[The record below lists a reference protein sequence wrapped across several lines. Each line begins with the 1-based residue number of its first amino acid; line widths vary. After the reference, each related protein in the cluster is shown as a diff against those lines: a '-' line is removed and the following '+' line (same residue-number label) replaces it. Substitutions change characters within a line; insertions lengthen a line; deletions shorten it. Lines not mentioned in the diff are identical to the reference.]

1 MIKKGNS
8 EGKRMAFWLFLQ
20 LLINGIVVGSL
31 YALLGISFTA
41 IFAPTKIFHFMHAS
55 VYVFAGYF
63 LYQLAMGWGWP
74 LPVSI
79 LGAVLLS
86 GFMGVFAERVIYSPL
101 RRMGAGAMEML
112 LSSFG
117 GYVVLQNM
125 ILLIWKSDPRTVR
138 IPEVLKNGIPIGLLT
153 FTPLDIITVITSGVA
168 LAAVSIFMRYT
179 KVGMAMRA
187 VENDPTGAT
196 ITGIP
201 TDWVRLVSFFLG
213 SILVAVAATLHVVD
227 KGLEPTIGVNAVLV
241 ATVAMIV
248 GGVGSYN
255 GAALAGL
262 MIGIAENL
270 GIWQISS
277 EWKSTISFSVLVLFI
292 LFRPRGFFGHR
303 ITRYG
308 G

>member
-1 MIKKGNS
+1 M
-8 EGKRMAFWLFLQ
+8 EFWLFLQ
-20 LLINGIVVGSL
+20 LLINGIIVGSL

-63 LYQLAMGWGWP
+63 LYQFAMGWGWP
-74 LPVSI
+74 LSVSI
-79 LGAVLLS
+79 LSALLLA
-86 GFMGVFAERVIYSPL
+86 GVMGVLAERIIYSPL
-101 RRMGAGAMEML
+101 RRMGAGSMEML

-117 GYVVLQNM
+117 GYVILQNL
-125 ILLIWKSDPRTVR
+125 ILLIWKSDPRTVK
-138 IPEVLKNGIPIGLLT
+138 IPEILKNGIPVGLLT
-153 FTPLDIITVITSGVA
+153 FTPLDVLTVITSGAALGAVA
-168 LAAVSIFMRYT
+168 LFMRRT
-179 KVGMAMRA
+179 KVGKAMRA
-187 VENDPTGAT
+187 VENDPLGAT

-201 TDWVRLVSFFLG
+201 TEWVRLVSFFLG
-213 SILVAVAATLHVVD
+213 SVLVAVAVTFHVVD

-248 GGVGSYN
+248 GGVGSYG

-270 GIWQISS
+270 GIWQIPS
-277 EWKSTISFSVLVLFI
+277 EWKNTITFCVLVLFI

-303 ITRYG
+303 MTRYEG
-308 G
+308 

>member
-1 MIKKGNS
+1 M
-8 EGKRMAFWLFLQ
+8 EFWLFLQ
-20 LLINGIVVGSL
+20 LLINGIIVGSL

-63 LYQLAMGWGWP
+63 LYQFAMGWGWP

-79 LGAVLLS
+79 LVSVLLS
-86 GFMGVFAERVIYSPL
+86 GIMGVLAERVIYSPL
-101 RRMGAGAMEML
+101 RTVGAGPMEML

-117 GYVVLQNM
+117 GYVVLQNL
-125 ILLIWKSDPRTVR
+125 ILLIWKSDPRTVK
-138 IPEVLKNGIPIGLLT
+138 IPEVLKNGIPVGLLT
-153 FTPLDIITVITSGVA
+153 FTPLDIITIITSGAA
-168 LAAVSIFMRYT
+168 LSGIILFMRYT
-179 KVGMAMRA
+179 KIGKAMRA
-187 VENDPTGAT
+187 VENDPMGAT
-196 ITGIP
+196 IIGIP
-201 TDWVRLVSFFLG
+201 TQRVRFVSFFLG
-213 SILVAVAATLHVVD
+213 SVLVALAAAFIVMD

-248 GGVGSYN
+248 GGVGSYT

-270 GIWQISS
+270 GIWQIPS
-277 EWKSTISFSVLVLFI
+277 EWKNTITFCVLVLFI

-303 ITRYG
+303 MTRYEG
-308 G
+308 

>member
-1 MIKKGNS
+1 M
-8 EGKRMAFWLFLQ
+8 ELWLFLQ
-20 LLINGIVVGSL
+20 LLINGVVVGSL

-55 VYVFAGYF
+55 VYVYSGYF
-63 LYQLAMGWGWP
+63 LYQFAMGWGWP
-74 LPVSI
+74 LSVSI

-86 GFMGVFAERVIYSPL
+86 GMMGVLAERVIYSPL
-101 RRMGAGAMEML
+101 RRMGAGTMEML

-117 GYVVLQNM
+117 GYIVLQNV

-153 FTPLDIITVITSGVA
+153 FTPLDVIAVITSGVA
-168 LAAVSIFMRYT
+168 LAGVIIFIRRT
-179 KVGMAMRA
+179 KVGKAMRA
-187 VENDPTGAT
+187 VENDPTSAT

-201 TDWVRLVSFFLG
+201 TEWVRLVSFFLG
-213 SILVAVAATLHVVD
+213 SILVAVAATFHVLD

-248 GGVGSYN
+248 GGVGSYS

-262 MIGIAENL
+262 MLGVAENL
-270 GIWQISS
+270 GIWQIPS
-277 EWKSTISFSVLVLFI
+277 EWKNTITFSVLVLFI
-292 LFRPRGFFGHR
+292 LFRPRGFFGYR
-303 ITRYG
+303 TTRYEE
-308 G
+308 

>member
-1 MIKKGNS
+1 M
-8 EGKRMAFWLFLQ
+8 EFWLFPQ
-20 LLINGIVVGSL
+20 LLINGIIAGSL

-63 LYQLAMGWGWP
+63 LYQFAMGWGWP

-79 LGAVLLS
+79 LVAVLLA
-86 GFMGVFAERVIYSPL
+86 GFMGVLAERVIYSPL
-101 RRMGAGAMEML
+101 RRMGAGSMEML

-117 GYVVLQNM
+117 GYVILQNL
-125 ILLIWKSDPRTVR
+125 ILLIWKSDPRTVKV
-138 IPEVLKNGIPIGLLT
+138 PEVLKNGIPVGLLT
-153 FTPLDIITVITSGVA
+153 FTPLDILTVITSGAALWAVA
-168 LAAVSIFMRYT
+168 LFMRHT
-179 KVGMAMRA
+179 KVGKAMRA
-187 VENDPTGAT
+187 VENDPLGAT

-201 TDWVRLVSFFLG
+201 TEWVRLVSFFLG
-213 SILVAVAATLHVVD
+213 SVLVAVAVTFHVVD
-227 KGLEPTIGVNAVLV
+227 KGLEPTLGVNAVLV

-270 GIWQISS
+270 GIWQIPS
-277 EWKSTISFSVLVLFI
+277 EWKNTITFCVLVLFI

-303 ITRYG
+303 MTRYEG
-308 G
+308 

>member
-1 MIKKGNS
+1 M
-8 EGKRMAFWLFLQ
+8 EFWLFLQ
-20 LLINGIVVGSL
+20 LLINGIIVGSL

-63 LYQLAMGWGWP
+63 LYQFAMGWGWP
-74 LPVSI
+74 LPISI
-79 LGAVLLS
+79 LAAVLLA
-86 GFMGVFAERVIYSPL
+86 GVMGGLAERVIYSPL
-101 RRMGAGAMEML
+101 RRMGAGSMEML

-117 GYVVLQNM
+117 GYVILQNL
-125 ILLIWKSDPRTVR
+125 ILLIWKSDPRTVK
-138 IPEVLKNGIPIGLLT
+138 IPEVLKNGVPVGLLT
-153 FTPLDIITVITSGVA
+153 FTPLDILTVITSGAA
-168 LAAVSIFMRYT
+168 LAAVTLFMRRT
-179 KVGMAMRA
+179 KVGKAMRA
-187 VENDPTGAT
+187 VESDPLGAT

-201 TDWVRLVSFFLG
+201 TEWVRLVSFFLG
-213 SILVAVAATLHVVD
+213 SVLVAVAVTFHVVD

-248 GGVGSYN
+248 GGVGSYG

-270 GIWQISS
+270 GIWQIPS
-277 EWKSTISFSVLVLFI
+277 EWKNTITFCVLVLFI

-303 ITRYG
+303 MTRYEG
-308 G
+308 

>member
-1 MIKKGNS
+1 M
-8 EGKRMAFWLFLQ
+8 EFWLFLQ
-20 LLINGIVVGSL
+20 LLINGIIAGSL

-63 LYQLAMGWGWP
+63 LYQFAMGWGWP

-79 LGAVLLS
+79 LVAVLLA
-86 GFMGVFAERVIYSPL
+86 GIMGALAERVIYSPL
-101 RRMGAGAMEML
+101 RRMGAGSMEML

-117 GYVVLQNM
+117 GYVILQNL
-125 ILLIWKSDPRTVR
+125 ILLIWKSDPRTVKV
-138 IPEVLKNGIPIGLLT
+138 PEVLKNGIPVGLLT
-153 FTPLDIITVITSGVA
+153 FTPLDILTVITSGAA
-168 LAAVSIFMRYT
+168 LWAVTLFMRHT
-179 KVGMAMRA
+179 KVGKAMRA
-187 VENDPTGAT
+187 VENDPLGAT

-201 TDWVRLVSFFLG
+201 TEWVRLVSFFLG
-213 SILVAVAATLHVVD
+213 SVLVAVAVTFHVVD
-227 KGLEPTIGVNAVLV
+227 KGLEPTLGVNAVLV

-270 GIWQISS
+270 GIWQIPS
-277 EWKSTISFSVLVLFI
+277 EWKNTITFCVLVLFI

-303 ITRYG
+303 MTRYEG
-308 G
+308 

>member
-1 MIKKGNS
+1 
-8 EGKRMAFWLFLQ
+8 MAFWLFLQ
-20 LLINGIVVGSL
+20 LLINGIVGGSL

-55 VYVFAGYF
+55 IYVFAGYF
-63 LYQLAMGWGWP
+63 LYQFAMGWGWP
-74 LPVSI
+74 LSVSI
-79 LGAVLLS
+79 LGAVFLS
-86 GFMGVFAERVIYSPL
+86 GIMGVLAERVIYSPL
-101 RRMGAGAMEML
+101 RRMGAGTMEML

-117 GYVVLQNM
+117 GYIVLQNA

-138 IPEVLKNGIPIGLLT
+138 IPEVLKNGIPVGLLT
-153 FTPLDIITVITSGVA
+153 FTPLDMITVISSGVA
-168 LAAVSIFMRYT
+168 LAGVAIFMRST
-179 KVGMAMRA
+179 KAGKAMRA
-187 VENDPTGAT
+187 VENDPMGAT

-201 TDWVRLVSFFLG
+201 TAWVRLVSFFLG
-213 SILVAVAATLHVVD
+213 SILVAVAAALVVMD

-248 GGVGSYN
+248 GGVGSYR

-262 MIGIAENL
+262 MIGVAENL

-277 EWKSTISFSVLVLFI
+277 EWKSTFSFSILVLFI

-303 ITRYG
+303 MTRYEG
-308 G
+308 RT

>member
-1 MIKKGNS
+1 M
-8 EGKRMAFWLFLQ
+8 EFWLFLQ
-20 LLINGIVVGSL
+20 LLINGIIVGSL

-63 LYQLAMGWGWP
+63 LYQFAMGWGWP
-74 LPVSI
+74 VPVSI
-79 LGAVLLS
+79 LAAVLLA
-86 GFMGVFAERVIYSPL
+86 GVMGVLAERVIYSPL
-101 RRMGAGAMEML
+101 RRMGAGSMEML

-117 GYVVLQNM
+117 GYVILQNL
-125 ILLIWKSDPRTVR
+125 ILLIWKSDPRTVK
-138 IPEVLKNGIPIGLLT
+138 IPEVLKSGIPVGLLT
-153 FTPLDIITVITSGVA
+153 FTPLDILTVITSGAA
-168 LAAVSIFMRYT
+168 LAAVTLFMRRT
-179 KVGMAMRA
+179 KVGKAMRA
-187 VENDPTGAT
+187 VENDPLGAT

-201 TDWVRLVSFFLG
+201 TEWVRLVSFFLG
-213 SILVAVAATLHVVD
+213 SVLVAVAVTFHVVD

-248 GGVGSYN
+248 GGVGSYG

-270 GIWQISS
+270 GIWQIPS
-277 EWKSTISFSVLVLFI
+277 EWKNTITFCVLVLFI

-303 ITRYG
+303 MTRYEG
-308 G
+308 

>member
-1 MIKKGNS
+1 M
-8 EGKRMAFWLFLQ
+8 EFWLFPQ
-20 LLINGIVVGSL
+20 LLINGIIAGSL

-63 LYQLAMGWGWP
+63 LYQFAMGWGWP

-79 LGAVLLS
+79 LVAVLLA
-86 GFMGVFAERVIYSPL
+86 GFMGVLAERVIYSPL
-101 RRMGAGAMEML
+101 RRMGAGSMEML

-117 GYVVLQNM
+117 GYVILQNL
-125 ILLIWKSDPRTVR
+125 ILLIWKSDPRTVKV
-138 IPEVLKNGIPIGLLT
+138 PEVLKNGIPVGLLT
-153 FTPLDIITVITSGVA
+153 FTPLDILTVITSGAALLAVA
-168 LAAVSIFMRYT
+168 LFMRHT
-179 KVGMAMRA
+179 KVGKAMRA
-187 VENDPTGAT
+187 VENDPLGAT

-201 TDWVRLVSFFLG
+201 TEWVRLVSFFLG
-213 SILVAVAATLHVVD
+213 SVLVAVAVTFHVVD
-227 KGLEPTIGVNAVLV
+227 KGLEPTLGVNAVLV

-270 GIWQISS
+270 GIWQIPS
-277 EWKSTISFSVLVLFI
+277 EWKNTITFCVLVLFI

-303 ITRYG
+303 MTRYEG
-308 G
+308 

>member
-1 MIKKGNS
+1 M
-8 EGKRMAFWLFLQ
+8 EFWLFLQ
-20 LLINGIVVGSL
+20 LLINGIIVGSL

-63 LYQLAMGWGWP
+63 LYQFAMGWGWP
-74 LPVSI
+74 LSVSI
-79 LGAVLLS
+79 LSALLLA
-86 GFMGVFAERVIYSPL
+86 GVMGVLAERIIYSPL
-101 RRMGAGAMEML
+101 RRMGAGSMEML

-117 GYVVLQNM
+117 GYVILQNL
-125 ILLIWKSDPRTVR
+125 ILLIWKSDPRTVK
-138 IPEVLKNGIPIGLLT
+138 IPEILKNGIPVGLLT
-153 FTPLDIITVITSGVA
+153 FTPLDVLTVITSGAALGAVA
-168 LAAVSIFMRYT
+168 LFMRHT
-179 KVGMAMRA
+179 KVGKAMRA
-187 VENDPTGAT
+187 VENDPLGAT

-201 TDWVRLVSFFLG
+201 TEWVRLVSFFLG
-213 SILVAVAATLHVVD
+213 SVLVAVAVTFHVVD

-248 GGVGSYN
+248 GGVGSYG

-270 GIWQISS
+270 GIWQIPS
-277 EWKSTISFSVLVLFI
+277 EWKNTITFCVLVLFI

-303 ITRYG
+303 MTRYEG
-308 G
+308 

>member
-1 MIKKGNS
+1 M
-8 EGKRMAFWLFLQ
+8 EFWLFLQ
-20 LLINGIVVGSL
+20 LLINGIIAGSL

-63 LYQLAMGWGWP
+63 LYQFAMGWGWP

-79 LGAVLLS
+79 LVAVLLA
-86 GFMGVFAERVIYSPL
+86 GILGALAERVIYSPL
-101 RRMGAGAMEML
+101 RKMGAGSMEML

-117 GYVVLQNM
+117 GYVILQNL
-125 ILLIWKSDPRTVR
+125 ILLIWKSDPRTVK
-138 IPEVLKNGIPIGLLT
+138 IPEVLKNGIPVGLLT
-153 FTPLDIITVITSGVA
+153 FTPLDILTVITAGAA
-168 LAAVSIFMRYT
+168 LWAVTLFMRHT
-179 KVGMAMRA
+179 KVGKAMRA
-187 VENDPTGAT
+187 VENDPLGAT

-201 TDWVRLVSFFLG
+201 TEWVRLVSFFLG
-213 SILVAVAATLHVVD
+213 SVLVAVAVTFHVVD

-248 GGVGSYN
+248 GGVGSYS

-270 GIWQISS
+270 GIWQIPS
-277 EWKSTISFSVLVLFI
+277 EWKNTITFCVLVLFI

-303 ITRYG
+303 MTRYEG
-308 G
+308 

>member
-1 MIKKGNS
+1 M
-8 EGKRMAFWLFLQ
+8 EFWLFLQ
-20 LLINGIVVGSL
+20 LLINGIIAGSL

-63 LYQLAMGWGWP
+63 LYQFAMGWGWP

-79 LGAVLLS
+79 LVAVLLA
-86 GFMGVFAERVIYSPL
+86 GTMGALAERVIYSPL
-101 RRMGAGAMEML
+101 RRMGAGSMEML

-117 GYVVLQNM
+117 GYVILQNL
-125 ILLIWKSDPRTVR
+125 ILLIWKSDPRTVK
-138 IPEVLKNGIPIGLLT
+138 IPEVLKNGIPVGLLT
-153 FTPLDIITVITSGVA
+153 FTPLDILTIITAGAALGAVA
-168 LAAVSIFMRYT
+168 LFMRHT
-179 KVGMAMRA
+179 KVGKAMRA
-187 VENDPTGAT
+187 VENDPLGAT

-201 TDWVRLVSFFLG
+201 TEWVRLVSFFLG
-213 SILVAVAATLHVVD
+213 SVLVAVAVTFHVVD

-248 GGVGSYN
+248 GGVGSYG

-270 GIWQISS
+270 GIWQIPS
-277 EWKSTISFSVLVLFI
+277 EWKNTITFCVLVLFI
-292 LFRPRGFFGHR
+292 LFRPRGFFGHQM
-303 ITRYG
+303 TRYEG
-308 G
+308 

>member
-1 MIKKGNS
+1 M
-8 EGKRMAFWLFLQ
+8 MAFWLLLQ
-20 LLINGIVVGSL
+20 LLINGIIVGSL

-55 VYVFAGYF
+55 VYVFSGYF
-63 LYQLAMGWGWP
+63 LYQFAMGWGWP

-79 LGAVLLS
+79 LGAVFLA
-86 GFMGVFAERVIYSPL
+86 GVMGVLAERVIYAPL
-101 RRMGAGAMEML
+101 RKMGAGTMEML

-117 GYVVLQNM
+117 GYIVLQNV
-125 ILLIWKSDPRTVR
+125 ILLVWKSDPRTVR
-138 IPEVLKNGIPIGLLT
+138 IPEVLKNGIPLGLLT
-153 FTPLDIITVITSGVA
+153 FTPLDIITIITSGVA
-168 LAAVSIFMRYT
+168 LSGVVMFMHHT
-179 KVGMAMRA
+179 KIGKAMRA

-201 TDWVRLVSFFLG
+201 TDWVRLVSFFVG
-213 SILVAVAATLHVVD
+213 SVLVAVAATFIVLD

-248 GGVGSYN
+248 GGVGSYS
-255 GAALAGL
+255 GAALGGL
-262 MIGIAENL
+262 MIGVAENL
-270 GIWQISS
+270 GIWQIPS

-303 ITRYG
+303 VTRYEG
-308 G
+308 